1 MPKSRNRKNHK
12 QKLNARKNTLAK
24 QREMQQKYQREMIKQ
39 IIEAEKAKSLDEA
52 QVIGGHDDDNS
63 IDPILNGPSI

>member
-24 QREMQQKYQREMIKQ
+24 QREMQQKFQREMIKQ

-52 QVIGGHDDDNS
+52 QVIGGQDGDNS

>member
-52 QVIGGHDDDNS
+52 QVIGGQDDDNS
-63 IDPILNGPSI
+63 IDSILNGPSI